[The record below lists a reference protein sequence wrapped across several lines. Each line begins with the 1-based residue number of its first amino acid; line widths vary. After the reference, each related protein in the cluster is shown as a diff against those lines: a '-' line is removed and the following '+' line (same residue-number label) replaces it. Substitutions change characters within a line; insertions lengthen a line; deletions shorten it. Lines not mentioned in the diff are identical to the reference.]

1 MEFGERWSDLFFNVD
16 GVCSL
21 LSHTKDPATGGLLL
35 GAGANWNGVGWT
47 TGRASRAVYGAT
59 GVAMVEENLK
69 DYLESF
75 LFALSLAYNIA
86 SPSCSSRRRLP
97 TWP

>member
-1 MEFGERWSDLFFNVD
+1 MDNIMSSLLNPESMEFGERWSDLFFNVD

-21 LSHTKDPATGGLLL
+21 LSHTKDPTTGGLLL

-75 LFALSLAYNIA
+75 LFALSQA
-86 SPSCSSRRRLP
+86 
-97 TWP
+97 